1 MSKKAAL
8 GFFLAAFLLIV
19 GGTLLSQSP
28 IPSGLLGGGG
38 GGGGPTG
45 NAGGDLGGTYP
56 NPSVLAING
65 TALSGLGTGILKNT
79 AMTGVPSIAVGSDIC
94 ALITLTGGVTSSG
107 SCVTTVA
114 GANGYGAIASLPGS
128 CTVNGQQY
136 VTTDSPYVFV
146 CNGATYDA
154 TVFGYKVTPP
164 VLANFTA
171 LAAGTTDTTH
181 GGVIVSAVRGAASA
195 AWYYVAIPAGAGYTD
210 IAFTMSGVDTGP
222 NGSFVLN
229 IQATAGTTNPCR
241 YYGIGSLGSSVQTQQ
256 FEVSTTNCTTAAGF
270 ASSNINLVSVAV
282 GPMYWMRFYDDGTTN
297 RVVSVSTNPYAWNQV
312 VSEGRTVQFTA
323 TIIGFQAENFQLG
336 QSVHILHWKQCTGAP
351 SASCY

>member
-79 AMTGVPSIAVGSDIC
+79 AMTGVPSIAVGSDVC
-94 ALITLTGGVTSSG
+94 GLLTLTGGVTSSA

-136 VTTDSPYVFV
+136 VTTDSPYLFV

-154 TVFGYKVTPP
+154 TIVGHKVVQP
-164 VLANFTA
+164 LLSNFVQTSVA
-171 LAAGTTDTTH
+171 LSTFDTTH
-181 GGVIVSAVRGAASA
+181 GGILWSVTSGGGSTTTQQVIS
-195 AWYYVAIPAGAGYTD
+195 AGAGGLIGSGAYYVDAAFTANIAGSNGGLGTGVTPANPTGSSA
-210 IAFTMSGVDTGP
+210 IAFTEWGSAGSGYQVSALTCTALSNCAGGVVVA
-222 NGSFVLN
+222 NIVLSE
-229 IQATAGTTNPCR
+229 TTSP
-241 YYGIGSLGSSVQTQQ
+241 
-256 FEVSTTNCTTAAGF
+256 
-270 ASSNINLVSVAV
+270 LVWTR
-282 GPMYWMRFYDDGTTN
+282 MYDDGATT
-297 RVVSVSTNPYAWNQV
+297 RYYYYSTDGYMWRLITSTSRTSVVATPGSAVFAITNFNASFY
-312 VSEGRTVQFTA
+312 
-323 TIIGFQAENFQLG
+323 
-336 QSVHILHWKQCTGAP
+336 LHLLHF
-351 SASCY
+351 SIHS